1 MSLELYSI
9 CINALQKFSFFFA
22 TTKIME
28 ILEFQWNFAEILPT
42 ELVAFVTHE

>member
-9 CINALQKFSFFFA
+9 CINALQKFSFFA

-28 ILEFQWNFAEILPT
+28 IREFQWNFAEILN
-42 ELVAFVTHE
+42 AN